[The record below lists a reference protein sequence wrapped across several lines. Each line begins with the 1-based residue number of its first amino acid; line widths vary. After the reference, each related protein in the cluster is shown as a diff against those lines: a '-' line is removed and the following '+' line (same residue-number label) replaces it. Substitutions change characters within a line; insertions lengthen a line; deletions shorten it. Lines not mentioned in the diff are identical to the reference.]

1 MTLNKIPRAAIVLS
15 VFVAALAAVV
25 VAAQRAV
32 SAPAMTTAATRFLE
46 GLSPE
51 LRQKATFPLEA
62 EDRTRWHYVP
72 TSQFPRQGV
81 PIKEMSE
88 AQRALARGLLQAA
101 ISQRGYLTATAI
113 MDLETLLRA
122 IENAARGGTAGQNRD
137 PELYFFSIFGTPS
150 PKGVWGWRVEG
161 HHLSLHFTVANNSA
175 TANSP
180 AFYGTNPAEV
190 RDGEKK
196 GLRILGDLEDSGR
209 ALVLALDDTQR
220 TTAIFSAKA
229 PNDIATTTAVKIDPL
244 TPAGL
249 LASAMTPKQRE
260 LLMAVIGAYTTLMPD
275 DTAADRLAKIKQ
287 AGMEKIGFAWAGDTT
302 RGQQHYYR
310 VQGPTFL
317 IEFDNVQNNGNHVH
331 SVWRDFNGDFGRDLL
346 REHLKVVPHF

>member
-1 MTLNKIPRAAIVLS
+1 MTLNKIPRSAIVLS
-15 VFVAALAAVV
+15 AFVAALAAVV

-32 SAPAMTTAATRFLE
+32 SAPAMTTAATKFLD

-51 LRQKATFPLEA
+51 LRQKASFPLDA

-72 TSQFPRQGV
+72 TSQHPRHGV

-101 ISQRGYLTATAI
+101 MSQRGYLTATAI
-113 MDLETLLRA
+113 MDLETILRA
-122 IENAARGGTAGQNRD
+122 IESAARGGTAGQNRD

-161 HHLSLHFTVANNSA
+161 HHLSLHFTLANNSA

-196 GLRILGDLEDSGR
+196 GLRILGDLEDTAR

-220 TTAIFSAKA
+220 ASAIFSAKA
-229 PNDIATTTAVKIDPL
+229 PGDIVTTTAVKIDPL
-244 TPAGL
+244 SPAGL

-260 LLMAVIGAYTTLMPD
+260 LLMAVIGAYTTLMPN

-287 AGMEKIGFAWAGDTT
+287 AGIEKIGFAWAGDTT

>member
-1 MTLNKIPRAAIVLS
+1 MMLNKIPRSAIVLG

-25 VAAQRAV
+25 AAAQRAV
-32 SAPAMTTAATRFLE
+32 SAPAMTTAATKFLE

-51 LRQKATFPLEA
+51 LRQKATFAMDA
-62 EDRTRWHYVP
+62 EERTRWHYIP
-72 TSQFPRQGV
+72 TNQFPRAGV

-88 AQRALARGLLQAA
+88 PQRELARGLLRATL
-101 ISQRGYLTATAI
+101 SQRGYLTATAI
-113 MDLETLLRA
+113 MDLETVLKA
-122 IENAARGGTAGQNRD
+122 IESARGGTAGQNRD

-161 HHLSLHFTVANNSA
+161 HHLSLHFTVANNA
-175 TANSP
+175 AVANSP

-190 RDGEKK
+190 REGEKK
-196 GLRILGDLEDSGR
+196 GLRILGDLEDTGR

-220 TTAIFSAKA
+220 TTAIFA
-229 PNDIATTTAVKIDPL
+229 ATALNEIVTANQVKIDPL
-244 TPAGL
+244 SPAGV

-260 LLMAVIGAYTTLMPD
+260 LLMAVITAYTSLMPAD
-275 DTAADRLAKIKQ
+275 AAADRLAKIKQ
-287 AGMEKIGFAWAGDTT
+287 AGLEKIGFAWAGATT
-302 RGQQHYYR
+302 RGERHYYR

-317 IEFDNVQNNGNHVH
+317 IEFDNAQNNGNHVH

>member
-1 MTLNKIPRAAIVLS
+1 MTLTKIPREAIALS

-25 VAAQRAV
+25 VAAQRAA

-51 LRQKATFPLEA
+51 LRQKATFPIDA
-62 EDRTRWHYVP
+62 EERLRWNFIP
-72 TSQFPRQGV
+72 TSMFPRNGV
-81 PIKEMSE
+81 PIKDMSE
-88 AQRALARGLLQAA
+88 PQRELARGLLRAA
-101 ISQRGYLTATAI
+101 MSQRGYLTATAI

-122 IENAARGGTAGQNRD
+122 IESARGGTAGQNRD
-137 PELYFFSIFGTPS
+137 PELYFFSVFGTPS

-161 HHLSLHFTVANNSA
+161 HHLSLHFTVANNSLV
-175 TANSP
+175 ANSP

-196 GLRILGDLEDSGR
+196 GLRILGDQEDAGR
-209 ALVLALDDTQR
+209 TLVMALDDTQR
-220 TTAIFSAKA
+220 TTATIAATA
-229 PNDIATTTAVKIDPL
+229 PGDIVTMTTVKIDPL
-244 TPAGL
+244 TPPGL
-249 LASAMTPKQRE
+249 MASAMTPKQRE
-260 LLMAVIGAYTTLMPD
+260 LLMAVIGAYTTYMPE

-287 AGMEKIGFAWAGDTT
+287 AGLEKISFAWAGDTT
-302 RGQQHYYR
+302 RGQRHYYR

-317 IEFDNVQNNGNHVH
+317 IEFDNFQNNGNHVH

-346 REHLKVVPHF
+346 REHIKSVPHF